1 MADREVAQAGSAPGL
16 GPGGRRF
23 ESCLP
28 DLRGQS
34 RNIPALSSFIFAES
48 LVQRVYYPDRFIDSC
63 GSKSLSVKSQ
73 FFRIHRTNYFTLLFY
88 PSIQVDIVQ
97 LQKIV

>member
-1 MADREVAQAGSAPGL
+1 MDFEGFCGDGDREVAQAGSAPGL

-34 RNIPALSSFIFAES
+34 GLISTLSFFIA
-48 LVQRVYYPDRFIDSC
+48 VPVVVYKVTYI
-63 GSKSLSVKSQ
+63 
-73 FFRIHRTNYFTLLFY
+73 
-88 PSIQVDIVQ
+88 
-97 LQKIV
+97 